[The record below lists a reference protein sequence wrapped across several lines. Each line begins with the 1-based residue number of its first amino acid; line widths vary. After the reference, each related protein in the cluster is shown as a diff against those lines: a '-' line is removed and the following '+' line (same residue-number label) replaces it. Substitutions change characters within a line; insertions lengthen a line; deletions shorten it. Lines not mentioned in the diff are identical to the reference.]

1 MTTGQRLVELS
12 GLPSGSALA
21 HFSAITHTGGGTGQ
35 TVFAHRSNVSIVQA
49 SWSVLRK
56 ANKSVSDD
64 AQRGREIDS
73 RRMAVHVLTGAADS
87 VLVTSM
93 SDEITV
99 VQKQMTTTVEQK
111 LMTETIKRVCN
122 GL

>member
-1 MTTGQRLVELS
+1 MNTGERLVALS

-21 HFSAITHTGGGTGQ
+21 HFAAITHTGGGTGQ
-35 TVFAHRSNVSIVQA
+35 TVFAHRSDVSIVQA

-73 RRMAVHVLTGAADS
+73 RRMAVHVLTRAVDS
-87 VLVTSM
+87 VRLTHFR
-93 SDEITV
+93 DEITV
-99 VQKQMTTTVEQK
+99 MQTQLTTAVRQK
-111 LMTETIKRVCN
+111 LMVETIKKVRN
-122 GL
+122 G